1 MLLRALRAA
10 CLILAAAVT
19 LAGCSATTSPLTRAQ
34 LRNDPASSLT
44 FPGADPISQHE
55 GDEYR
60 MTVDGPRWAD
70 DTSVFRTR
78 EDAST
83 VAAFYRDHLVES
95 GWQSYHA
102 FLTTEESDATAWCNG
117 PMAFRVAIARPA
129 SGAYGKYLENGFRSV
144 FIVTIAGRDP
154 KIPCPYR

>member
-1 MLLRALRAA
+1 MRAS
-10 CLILAAAVT
+10 CLILGAAIILV
-19 LAGCSATTSPLTRAQ
+19 GCSATTSPITRAQ

-60 MTVDGPRWAD
+60 MTVDGQRWAD

-83 VAAFYRDHLVES
+83 VVAFYRDHLAGS

-102 FLTTEESDATAWCNG
+102 FRTTEESEATAWCKG
-117 PMAFRVAIARPA
+117 PMAFRVGIARPA
-129 SGAYGKYLENGFRSV
+129 SDVYGKYLENGSHSV
-144 FIVTIAGRDP
+144 FIVSIAGRDP